1 MRRVH
6 TEIKQGADNLT
17 IEAVSSLY
25 NYRAVAAVRENI
37 SNAIDAHTEAG
48 QTAPVEVSL
57 FYRAGSIEFA
67 VSDSGVGMSEHEVE
81 NDYLSIE
88 VSRKRSNDD
97 LIGGHGVGV
106 LSTFAATDT
115 MTVVSTK
122 EGVTTTAQGVN
133 HGFGDIQWTIATLD
147 DALPFN
153 GTTVT
158 FAMEVDNAEA
168 RAVTQYVVM
177 LSYLHNIRLTISNQ
191 SSDRAPLDLWV
202 ENLHRCKSGM
212 LVSHDTSHSVVHPHS
227 LLEHPENNRC
237 SFDTDFLLGHK
248 TGLIGVPYMG
258 HAELPSDFIMPVI
271 GGLPY
276 RMGVTEILRNSQ
288 SRSLVEEGYV
298 FMATEKWIEN
308 SPLRDLHV
316 TAIPRNREYVE
327 VDSTSFVAR
336 DVVSAAFL
344 NHMFDVEA
352 AEEKIPAIVEENMDY
367 IAENLPAVYREVEFS
382 HIVFALVERAVA
394 ASLGATNLRITDEYV
409 AQADAFST
417 VSCLALSLSLS
428 SRIPSPETYSLPARM
443 ILEAIYM
450 YLRDTTPRASM
461 GSANSTL
468 NGEIV
473 RLARAATQ
481 DTANLSMGSVL
492 EILLT
497 LAHDNR
503 NKTKYASHFG
513 KDKAAADHDFIESIV
528 PVVCSDLPDTTKP
541 WDKDTC
547 SAVASHLGRKA
558 NIVVAFED
566 PSTQDFARVRLFN
579 YLASTYATRHSRI
592 SGGTAFFYNNLSPL
606 DLASLAVAG
615 VGYMPNAVADY
626 NSYGDLT
633 TAVKR
638 EKKEREWAFKRID
651 LAADGSYTVEDTTL
665 TTAQGRKEAEKDTVL
680 LAPASGHARIVE
692 KETGRLLG
700 YNKRPWS
707 WDSQA
712 RSVEVSALYK
722 AGFRHVYVYNEKN
735 SSVLSKLA
743 RTHWV
748 SAWVTYALT
757 ALENRNKEGQA
768 LLVRKNI
775 ACTFF
780 RRVNPL
786 AAVPAYGDLSHHLAA
801 LIVSTFRAARKT
813 DYDTEISRQLSA
825 LLEVH
830 SPFYRELALKALE
843 KNPEIPRE
851 FVLAHYAE
859 DDEDFNVRDRSYM
872 YSEEFIASALKEYTP
887 QTEKA
892 VAECEDS
899 YDIRRKNTHASQLH
913 ITWNGDTL
921 ARVYTAFIELLQ
933 GGGIV
938 CHNTTTEVIDE
949 RLWLQPED
957 DDSPRIELF
966 KDTYQHKACLS
977 AVEGLFEELV
987 VTAWERFIEG
997 IYLRQNLGVYRTMT
1011 VENLP
1016 DVAREVY
1023 ATIGAKEFV
1032 PEFNAVQN

>member
-1 MRRVH
+1 MRRVN

-48 QTAPVEVSL
+48 QPDPIEVALNYTNGSL
-57 FYRAGSIEFA
+57 EVVVADTGI
-67 VSDSGVGMSEHEVE
+67 GMSEHEVE

-115 MTVVSTK
+115 MTVVTTK
-122 EGVTTTAQGVN
+122 DGTTTTAQGVN
-133 HGFGDIQWTIATLD
+133 HGFGDIEWTISALD
-147 DALPFN
+147 EPLDHA
-153 GTTVT
+153 GTTVSFT
-158 FAMEVDNAEA
+158 MDVTEDEA
-168 RAVTQYVVM
+168 RAVMTYIVM
-177 LSYLHNIRLTISNQ
+177 LTYLHNIRLTIFNQ

-248 TGLIGVPYMG
+248 TGLIGVPHMG

-288 SRSLVEEGYV
+288 SRSMVEEGYV

-316 TAIPRNREYVE
+316 TAIPRNREYAE

-461 GSANSTL
+461 GSANSAL
-468 NGEIV
+468 NWEIV

-492 EILLT
+492 EIMLT

-503 NKTKYASHFG
+503 QKAKYATRFDR
-513 KDKAAADHDFIESIV
+513 DKSAADHDFIESLI
-528 PVVCSDLPDTTKP
+528 PVVCTDLPDTTKP

-626 NSYGDLT
+626 TSFDELT

-665 TTAQGRKEAEKDTVL
+665 TTDQGRKEAEKDTVL
-680 LAPASGHARIVE
+680 LAPASGHTRIVE

-707 WDSQA
+707 WDTQS

-748 SAWVTYALT
+748 SAWMTYALT
-757 ALENRNKEGQA
+757 ALEDRDRDEQA
-768 LLVRKNI
+768 FLLRKNI

-780 RRVNPL
+780 RRVNPI
-786 AAVPAYGDLSHHLAA
+786 AAVPAYGDLTHHLAA
-801 LIVSTFRAARKT
+801 LIVTTFRAARKT
-813 DYDTEISRQLSA
+813 DLIPEISRQLSA

-851 FVLAHYAE
+851 FVLPYYAE
-859 DDEDFNVRDRSYM
+859 GAEEYSDRNPYM
-872 YSEEFIASALKEYTP
+872 YDKEFIASALKAYTP
-887 QTEKA
+887 QTGQA

-899 YDIRRKNTHASQLH
+899 YDNRRRNTHASQLN

-921 ARVYTAFIELLQ
+921 ARVYTAFNELLQ

-938 CHNTTTEVIDE
+938 CHNTTTEIIDE
-949 RLWLQPED
+949 RLWLQPGD

-966 KDTYQHKACLS
+966 KDTYQHKACLI

-997 IYLRQNLGVYRTMT
+997 IYLHQNLGIYRTMT

-1032 PEFNAVQN
+1032 PEFNAVEN